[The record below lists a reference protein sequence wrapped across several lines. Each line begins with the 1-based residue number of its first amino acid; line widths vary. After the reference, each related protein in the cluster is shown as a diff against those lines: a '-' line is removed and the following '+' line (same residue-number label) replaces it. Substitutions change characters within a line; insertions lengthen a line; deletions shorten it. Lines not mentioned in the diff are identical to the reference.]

1 MNYRQR
7 QMIKEAYQSGHE
19 SGLNEGIGHS
29 FLKSLL
35 PDPQDLRN
43 YLKSIGVLKQHHRGP
58 GKELRVM
65 RSKKRRYLPG
75 PEATAAG
82 PKPGGAV
89 RNPFYRPTEAA
100 LLRTRDSEK
109 TKMAYDAAKE
119 FFRLLD
125 KQAELEKQLDELDP
139 ALVTYIL
146 RRQEIRNL
154 PIDNASDF
162 RGGGSFG
169 R

>member
-1 MNYRQR
+1 MANKYWQNKIR
-7 QMIKEAYQSGHE
+7 
-19 SGLNEGIGHS
+19 LNEGIGDS
-29 FLKSLL
+29 FLKRLL

-43 YLKSIGVLKQHHRGP
+43 YLKSLGILKQHHRGP
-58 GKELRVM
+58 GKEIRVK
-65 RSKKRRYLPG
+65 RSKAQRYLPG
-75 PEATAAG
+75 PQATAAG

-89 RNPFYRPTEAA
+89 RNPFYRPTEPA
-100 LLRTRDSEK
+100 LLRTRDSDK
-109 TKMAYDAAKE
+109 TKKAYEAAKE

-125 KQAELEKQLDELDP
+125 KQKELEKKLDELDP

-154 PIDNASDF
+154 PIQNTRDF